1 MTKTLSPTGESSS
14 HKMAAVFDDAA
25 QARLARKQL
34 GESIDLD
41 QKQTDVLEPQSRHR
55 ARRLL
60 PESEGIWRTTLRAH
74 AVFGA
79 LGAGLAIVTFFA
91 LLAAGWNV
99 VTDNPVLS
107 GLVFVHVLT
116 LMGLLVGGLFT
127 LRPDQSPYLY
137 AARDALRSGKS
148 ILVVHAES
156 HDQLNSAR
164 QFLEQPA
171 LATVRTI

>member
-1 MTKTLSPTGESSS
+1 MTKTLSPTGESSN

-34 GESIDLD
+34 AESIDLD
-41 QKQTDVLEPQSRHR
+41 QEQTDVLEPQSRHQ

-60 PESEGIWRTTLRAH
+60 PESEGIWRTMLRAH

-79 LGAGLAIVTFFA
+79 LGAGLAIVTFLA
-91 LLAAGWNV
+91 LLAAGWDV

-107 GLVFVHVLT
+107 GLALVFLLT
-116 LMGLLVGGLFT
+116 LMGLLVGGLVT
-127 LRPDQSPYLY
+127 LRPDQSPYLH
-137 AARDALRSGKS
+137 AAREALRSGKS
-148 ILVVHAES
+148 ILVVHARS
-156 HDQLNSAR
+156 HDQLNRAR
-164 QFLEQPA
+164 QLLEPPA